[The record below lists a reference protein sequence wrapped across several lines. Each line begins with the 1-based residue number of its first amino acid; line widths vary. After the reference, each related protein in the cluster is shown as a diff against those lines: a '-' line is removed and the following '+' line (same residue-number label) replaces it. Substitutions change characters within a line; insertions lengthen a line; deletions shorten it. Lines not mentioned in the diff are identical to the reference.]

1 MLSVFLRASR
11 SCPVAVNALARRL
24 PLITAQGI
32 GVCFSQKISCRWL
45 LESSSHHYSTLIPGK
60 TDLVNR
66 MSEETVEG
74 FTVLAK
80 ALADQGVQYMFG
92 IVGIPVIEVAV
103 AAQQVGIKYIGMR
116 NEQAACYA
124 AQAIGYLTRRPGVC
138 LAVSGP
144 GVLHTLG
151 GLANAQSNCWPVL
164 VIGGASDEDQ
174 DGMGAFQECPQV
186 EMCRPYCK
194 YSARPPSIELIPYH
208 VAKAIKST
216 THGRPG
222 AAYLDFPGNLLSR
235 SVDESLVQ
243 PFPRCPSPP
252 TSLASPQAI
261 SEAVSLLAGAN
272 RPLVVV
278 GKGAAYGEAEE
289 QVNRFIEK
297 SGFPFL
303 PTPMGKGVLPDN
315 HPQCVAPARSRAL
328 QQADVVLLLG
338 ARLNWILHFGCPPRY
353 AHNVKFIQVDVCAE
367 EFHNS
372 VQGSV
377 CLLGDVKEICGQLV
391 KATPGFL
398 HPSHSSWWDSLR
410 EKMQTNSAIN
420 NKMALDTSVPL
431 NYYAVFH
438 HLHQLLPEDCVIV
451 SEGANTMDIGRTM
464 LLNKYPRHRLDAGT
478 FGTMGVGLGYAIA
491 AALWARDHAPGKR
504 IVCVEG
510 DSAFGFS
517 GMELETIY
525 RYKLPIIM
533 IIVNNNGIYGGLTEE
548 LFSDIREGTDPTIST
563 PPNSLLPQAHY
574 ERMAAVFGDVGHFCT
589 TIPQLEK
596 AVTQALSDN
605 SKPSL
610 INVMI
615 NPMAQRKTQEFDW
628 LTRSK
633 L

>member
-1 MLSVFLRASR
+1 
-11 SCPVAVNALARRL
+11 
-24 PLITAQGI
+24 
-32 GVCFSQKISCRWL
+32 
-45 LESSSHHYSTLIPGK
+45 
-60 TDLVNR
+60 
-66 MSEETVEG
+66 MSEEEVEG
-74 FTVLAK
+74 FAVVAK

-92 IVGIPVIEVAV
+92 IVGIPVMEVAV

-124 AQAIGYLTRRPGVC
+124 AQAIGYLTRKPGVC

-164 VIGGASDEDQ
+164 VLGGSSDQ
-174 DGMGAFQECPQV
+174 DQEGMGAFQECPQV
-186 EMCRPYCK
+186 EACRPFCK
-194 YSARPPSIELIPYH
+194 YSARPPSIQLIPYH

-216 THGRPG
+216 TYGRPG
-222 AAYLDFPGNLLSR
+222 AAYLDLPGNLLSG
-235 SVDESLVQ
+235 SVDESLVE
-243 PFPRCPSPP
+243 PFPRSPPPP
-252 TSLASPQAI
+252 TSLAPPQAV
-261 SEAVSLLAGAN
+261 SEAVSLLAGAR

-278 GKGAAYGEAEE
+278 GKGAAYGRAEN
-289 QVNRFIEK
+289 QVKTLIEK
-297 SGFPFL
+297 TGLPFL

-315 HPQCVAPARSRAL
+315 HAQCVAPARSKAL
-328 QQADVVLLLG
+328 LKADVVLLLG
-338 ARLNWILHFGCPPRY
+338 ARLNWMLHFGRAPRY
-353 AHNVKFIQVDVCAE
+353 DPHVKFIQVDVCAE

-391 KATPGFL
+391 AASPGTL
-398 HPSHSSWWDSLR
+398 HPSQSSWWDSLR
-410 EKMQTNSAIN
+410 EKMQANTAIS
-420 NKMALDTSVPL
+420 NKLSHDTSVPL

-438 HLHQLLPEDCVIV
+438 HLHQLLPEDCIIV
-451 SEGANTMDIGRTM
+451 SEGANTMDIGRT
-464 LLNKYPRHRLDAGT
+464 LLQNKHPRHRLDAGT

-491 AALWARDHAPGKR
+491 AALWAQDSAPGKR

-525 RYKLPIIM
+525 RYKLPIII
-533 IIVNNNGIYGGLTEE
+533 IIVNNNGIYGGLTDE
-548 LFSDIREGTDPTIST
+548 LFSDIREGIDPALAT
-563 PPNSLLPQAHY
+563 PPTSLLPQVHY
-574 ERMAAVFGDVGHFCT
+574 ERMAALFGDNGHFCT
-589 TIPQLEK
+589 TVPQLQR
-596 AVTQALSDN
+596 VVRQALDDD

-615 NPMAQRKTQEFDW
+615 NPMAQRKTQDFDW